1 MAKANLV
8 VEVPVTTDEPVS
20 LKDLGY
26 KSAQQR
32 DGFSSLKAWGK
43 AHVKG
48 FPSDVSKDDETEIKS
63 GMQQRYAELKGITEY
78 GVVEGKYIAMSEL
91 KGNRPKEVI
100 KIGVEYAYHYTQQQ
114 FGKLKG
120 ENPEL
125 HKVVGELRKLTSTYV
140 SNTYKE
146 LTKPESVKRE
156 RGATKDFDEFVV
168 AWFNETAKQRLIS
181 GKARGDLTADD
192 KRFSK
197 AKVAFMTIW
206 NAK

>member
-1 MAKANLV
+1 MANAKTV
-8 VEVPVTTDEPVS
+8 VTPVTTLDPVS

-48 FPSDVSKDDETEIKS
+48 FPSDVSKDDEAEIKS
-63 GMQQRYAELKGITEY
+63 GMQQRYSELKGITEY
-78 GVVEGKYIAMSEL
+78 GVVEGKYILLSEL
-91 KGNRPKEVI
+91 ASKPKEVI

-125 HKVVGELRKLTSTYV
+125 HKIVGELRKLTSTYV

-156 RGATKDFDEFVV
+156 RGATKDFSEFVE
-168 AWFNETAKQRLIS
+168 AWFNDTAKQRLIS